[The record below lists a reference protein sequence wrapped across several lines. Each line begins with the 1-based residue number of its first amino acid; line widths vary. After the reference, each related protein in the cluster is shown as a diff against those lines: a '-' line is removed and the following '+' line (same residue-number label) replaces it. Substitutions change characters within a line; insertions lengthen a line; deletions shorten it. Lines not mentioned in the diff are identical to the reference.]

1 MLEPPIPYR
10 SHICRQF
17 LLNCRQ
23 FDHQEENCLQIRG
36 KCLLSGIVGSTIP
49 GFCKTAQDS
58 RSVAYILESSI
69 FMELTYP
76 HKLGVAFGY
85 FVSYQMFL
93 LKVFKKN
100 IFCKAKIKSLQ
111 QSLRSSSSLNRT
123 SENKVSLT
131 WWLWDKL
138 VFELHKDG
146 FPGEEVVFFQRQVL
160 I

>member
-1 MLEPPIPYR
+1 MLEPTIPYR

-36 KCLLSGIVGSTIP
+36 KCLLSGIVGSIIP

-93 LKVFKKN
+93 LKVF
-100 IFCKAKIKSLQ
+100 LQ
-111 QSLRSSSSLNRT
+111 G
-123 SENKVSLT
+123 ENKIPAA
-131 WWLWDKL
+131 
-138 VFELHKDG
+138 VFEI
-146 FPGEEVVFFQRQVL
+146 FFFVFKSNFGKQSVFDLVSMR
-160 I
+160 